1 MLEEEAKKLS
11 ALGPKY
17 LKQEAIEE
25 RNGTV
30 PFPKFLKQP
39 EELVSGYPMTV
50 KYFRH
55 PNLKMQEL
63 SH

>member
-1 MLEEEAKKLS
+1 MAQSHSQILEATPRS
-11 ALGPKY
+11 SFR
-17 LKQEAIEE
+17 AIL
-25 RNGTV
+25 
-30 PFPKFLKQP
+30 F
-39 EELVSGYPMTV
+39 MTV